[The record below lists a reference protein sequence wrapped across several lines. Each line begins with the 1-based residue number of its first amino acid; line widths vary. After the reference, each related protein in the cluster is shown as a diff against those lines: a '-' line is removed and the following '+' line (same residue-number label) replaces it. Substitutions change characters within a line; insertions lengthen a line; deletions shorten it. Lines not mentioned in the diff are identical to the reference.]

1 MVSRKSDEE
10 SRHLVGK
17 STERRCVN
25 TPTLQSNTL
34 VWNVLQILA
43 VTGEFPWSSLH
54 LLGNPPTVQK
64 MVSRLSHPTLFRNPQ
79 TGKEIHTKL
88 FVLNGKGRE
97 KSLRLYKGALPLLHW
112 LHPSAYGY
120 YIDSFWNHHFP
131 GDSAHR
137 NRNHRVAETVAL
149 CGDAGVNVLP
159 YDLPRLQQLEIRKV
173 TPDEPALYLARDIKK
188 AFPGEEKKTMFTRA
202 VGALF
207 FPGGCYAVYNTRD
220 AAMKWKGMGEFKAL
234 HSLTEVARWNGGITR
249 LTGAVLMGKSYEAAL
264 SALEYSDP
272 RHPELRFDSIYPHI
286 HFVPLDPFGA
296 RLLRL
301 LTLPSWEERLLD
313 LLFEPST
320 RTYGQGMMECDAQVG
335 GVWVL
340 SHLDGDIARL
350 LRFREGLWSRQG
362 KAEVVCFPQ
371 QVPFVEDFL
380 GGLADLRVV
389 ELDAVEEGV
398 KEP

>member
-1 MVSRKSDEE
+1 M
-10 SRHLVGK
+10 
-17 STERRCVN
+17 N

-220 AAMKWKGMGEFKAL
+220 AAMK
-234 HSLTEVARWNGGITR
+234 
-249 LTGAVLMGKSYEAAL
+249 
-264 SALEYSDP
+264 
-272 RHPELRFDSIYPHI
+272 
-286 HFVPLDPFGA
+286 
-296 RLLRL
+296 
-301 LTLPSWEERLLD
+301 
-313 LLFEPST
+313 
-320 RTYGQGMMECDAQVG
+320 
-335 GVWVL
+335 
-340 SHLDGDIARL
+340 
-350 LRFREGLWSRQG
+350 
-362 KAEVVCFPQ
+362 
-371 QVPFVEDFL
+371 
-380 GGLADLRVV
+380 
-389 ELDAVEEGV
+389 
-398 KEP
+398 